1 MKNKPAFTLIEL
13 LVVVLIIG
21 ILAAVALPQYQ
32 TAVEKARGTEA
43 LTLLRAILTAEQV
56 YHMSTGQTT
65 GNLADL
71 DIDMPSGSSGNTFTI
86 KNTTY
91 SFDSAN
97 TSFIARRTYKSQTYV
112 LQANFA
118 GSTDDVP
125 SWEIVCAAPTGNN
138 ICQVLGFSSTP
149 YTTGGYGKYYRKE

>member
-1 MKNKPAFTLIEL
+1 MYEKQASFYTYR
-13 LVVVLIIG
+13 IISCRPHYRHFG
-21 ILAAVALPQYQ
+21 GSGL
-32 TAVEKARGTEA
+32 TAISNSGGE
-43 LTLLRAILTAEQV
+43 RAILTAEQV